1 MKGTDMNKHFPLS
14 LVLFVAILA
23 GCAQVN
29 SNVASVP
36 ELGSTF
42 VSPKDG
48 MTMVYVPAGD
58 FLMGSEKGLT
68 DEQPQHEVYLD
79 AYWID
84 QTEVT
89 NAMYRECIRKGK
101 CEPPYSTAQ
110 FDDPEL
116 ADHPVVFVSWVKAKN
131 YCEWVGRRLST
142 EAEWEKAA
150 IWDPVANQQRVYPW
164 GNEYD
169 CTMGNFDDELEL
181 DASIM
186 PNTPEGCDGF
196 LRTAP
201 VGSFPD
207 GASPYGA
214 LDMGGN
220 VWEWVHDAF
229 LEVDPLTTTVTN
241 YYAISPRENPQGVD
255 PSLTDYR
262 VVRGGSWSML
272 FGFGRGAYRLWYG
285 LDDAYED
292 IGFRCALSASP

>member
-1 MKGTDMNKHFPLS
+1 MNKYFPLFI
-14 LVLFVAILA
+14 VLFVAIST
-23 GCAQVN
+23 GCAQAN
-29 SNVASVP
+29 SSGAP
-36 ELGSTF
+36 TLEPGSTLD
-42 VSPKDG
+42 SPKDG
-48 MTMVYVPAGD
+48 MTMIYVPAGD

-68 DEQPQHEVYLD
+68 DEQPQHEVHLD

-89 NAMYRECIRKGK
+89 NGMYRECVREGECKS
-101 CEPPYSTAQ
+101 PYATAQ
-110 FDDPEL
+110 FDDPAL
-116 ADHPVVFVSWVKAKN
+116 ADHPVVFVSWVKAKD
-131 YCEWVGRRLST
+131 YCEWAGRRLPT

-150 IWDPVANQQRVYPW
+150 IWDPVANQQRAYPW
-164 GNEYD
+164 GNDYD
-169 CTMGNFDDELEL
+169 CAMGNFDDELEL

-186 PNTPEGCDGF
+186 PNTHNGCDGF
-196 LRTAP
+196 VRTAP
-201 VGSFPD
+201 AGSFPD
-207 GASPYGA
+207 GASPYGV

-220 VWEWVHDAF
+220 VWEWVYDAF

-255 PSLTDYR
+255 PALTDYR

-292 IGFRCALSASP
+292 IGFRCALSAPP

>member
-1 MKGTDMNKHFPLS
+1 MRETGRSLMVIVFLLLS
-14 LVLFVAILA
+14 
-23 GCAQVN
+23 GCFARD
-29 SNVASVP
+29 SSEMAADAKS
-36 ELGSTF
+36 
-42 VSPKDG
+42 KDG
-48 MTMVYVPAGD
+48 MPLVYVPTGE
-58 FLMGSEKGLT
+58 FKMGSEFGLT
-68 DEQPQHEVYLD
+68 DERPQHDVFLD

-89 NAMYRECIRKGK
+89 NAMYRKCIEDGA
-101 CEPPYSTAQ
+101 CNLPYSTVE
-110 FDDPEL
+110 FDNPDFS
-116 ADHPVVFVSWVKAKN
+116 DHPIVFVSWVDAEN
-131 YCEWVGRRLST
+131 YCEWAGRRQPT

-150 IWDPVANQQRVYPW
+150 IWDAGSNEQRVYPW

-169 CTMGNFDDELEL
+169 CKMGNFDDELIL

-186 PNTPEGCDGF
+186 PNTPEDCDGYI
-196 LRTAP
+196 RSAP
-201 VGSFPD
+201 VGSFSE
-207 GASPYGA
+207 GASPYGV

-229 LEVDPLTTTVTN
+229 LEVDPLTASVQN

>member
-1 MKGTDMNKHFPLS
+1 MKGSNMNMRMILS
-14 LVLFVAILA
+14 LVLFVAVLA
-23 GCAQVN
+23 GCGQA
-29 SNVASVP
+29 SSSVAPAP
-36 ELGSTF
+36 ELGSALN
-42 VSPKDG
+42 SPKDG
-48 MTMVYVPAGD
+48 MTLVYVPPGE
-58 FLMGSEKGLT
+58 FMMGSEKGLT

-84 QTEVT
+84 RTEVT
-89 NAMYRECIRKGK
+89 NAMYRECVEEGECK
-101 CEPPYSTAQ
+101 PPYSTAQ

-116 ADHPVVFVSWVKAKN
+116 ADHPVVFVSWVKAKD
-131 YCEWVGRRLST
+131 YCEWAGRRLPT

-150 IWDPVANQQRVYPW
+150 IWDPVANQQRAYPW
-164 GNEYD
+164 GDDYD
-169 CTMGNFDDELEL
+169 CAMGNFDDELEL

-186 PNTPEGCDGF
+186 PNTHDGCDGF
-196 LRTAP
+196 IRTAP
-201 VGSFPD
+201 AGSFPD

-220 VWEWVHDAF
+220 VWEWAHDAF

-255 PSLTDYR
+255 PALTDYR

-292 IGFRCALSASP
+292 IGFRCALSAPP

>member
-1 MKGTDMNKHFPLS
+1 MTRKSAFFILLS
-14 LVLFVAILA
+14 AALL
-23 GCAQVN
+23 GCKSQQPIMEANGVF
-29 SNVASVP
+29 
-36 ELGSTF
+36 T
-42 VSPKDG
+42 SPVDG
-48 MTMVYVPAGD
+48 MVMLYIPAGD
-58 FLMGSEKGLT
+58 FKMGSLKGLT
-68 DEQPQHEVYLD
+68 DEQPQHDVYLD
-79 AYWID
+79 AYFID

-89 NAMYRECIRKGK
+89 NVMYQNCVEDGD
-101 CEPPYSTAQ
+101 CEAPYSTEYY
-110 FDDPEL
+110 DDPAYAE
-116 ADHPVVFVSWVKAKN
+116 HPVSFVSWVNATS
-131 YCEWVGRRLST
+131 YCEWARRRLPT

-150 IWDPVANQQRVYPW
+150 IWDAELNEQRIYPW

-169 CTMGNFDDELEL
+169 CTMGNFDDELTL

-196 LRTAP
+196 IRSAP
-201 VGSFPD
+201 VGSFPA

-262 VVRGGSWSML
+262 VVRGGSWSTL

-285 LDDAYED
+285 LDDAYND
-292 IGFRCALSASP
+292 IGFRCAVSESP

>member
-1 MKGTDMNKHFPLS
+1 
-14 LVLFVAILA
+14 
-23 GCAQVN
+23 
-29 SNVASVP
+29 
-36 ELGSTF
+36 
-42 VSPKDG
+42 
-48 MTMVYVPAGD
+48 MTMIYVPAGD

-89 NAMYRECIRKGK
+89 NAMYRECVGEGECK
-101 CEPPYSTAQ
+101 PPYSTAQ

-116 ADHPVVFVSWVKAKN
+116 ADHPVVFVSWVKAKD
-131 YCEWVGRRLST
+131 YCEWAGRRLPT

-150 IWDPVANQQRVYPW
+150 IWDPVANQQRAYPW
-164 GNEYD
+164 GNDYD
-169 CTMGNFDDELEL
+169 CAMGNFDDELEL

-186 PNTPEGCDGF
+186 PNTHDGCDGF
-196 LRTAP
+196 IRTAP
-201 VGSFPD
+201 AGSFPD

-255 PSLTDYR
+255 PALTDYR

-292 IGFRCALSASP
+292 IGFRCALSAPP

>member
-1 MKGTDMNKHFPLS
+1 MPKG
-14 LVLFVAILA
+14 ILA
-23 GCAQVN
+23 FALAFFAAGLVGCAALGTTDQPPPEIG
-29 SNVASVP
+29 SV
-36 ELGSTF
+36 L
-42 VSPKDG
+42 VSPVDG
-48 MTMVYVPAGD
+48 MTMVYVPAGE

-68 DEQPQHEVYLD
+68 DEQPRHEVYLD

-89 NAMYRECIRKGK
+89 NAMYRECVRKGK
-101 CEPPYSTAQ
+101 CEPPYSSVQ

-116 ADHPVVFVSWVKAKN
+116 ADHPVVFVSWVKAME
-131 YCEWVGRRLST
+131 YCTWAGRRLPT

-150 IWDPVANQQRVYPW
+150 IWDAALDEQRIHPW

-169 CTMGNFDDELEL
+169 CAMGNFDDELEL

-186 PNTPEGCDGF
+186 PKTHEGCDGF
-196 LRTAP
+196 IRTAP
-201 VGSFPD
+201 VGSFLD

-214 LDMGGN
+214 FDMGGN

-262 VVRGGSWSML
+262 GVRGGSWSML

-292 IGFRCALSASP
+292 IGFRCALSAPP

>member
-1 MKGTDMNKHFPLS
+1 LS
-14 LVLFVAILA
+14 RGILA
-23 GCAQVN
+23 FALALFAAGLVGCA
-29 SNVASVP
+29 ASWTTDQP
-36 ELGSTF
+36 PAEIGSVS

-84 QTEVT
+84 QTEIT
-89 NAMYRECIRKGK
+89 NAMYRECVGKGK
-101 CEPPYSTAQ
+101 CELPYSTVQ
-110 FDDPEL
+110 FDDPKL
-116 ADHPVVFVSWVKAKN
+116 TDHPVVFVSWVKAKE
-131 YCEWVGRRLST
+131 YCTWAGRRLPT

-150 IWDPVANQQRVYPW
+150 IWDVAVDEQRVYPW

-169 CTMGNFDDELEL
+169 CAMGNFDDELEL

-186 PNTPEGCDGF
+186 PNTPEGSDGF
-196 LRTAP
+196 VRTAP
-201 VGSFPD
+201 VGSFPA
-207 GASPYGA
+207 GASPCGV

-255 PSLTDYR
+255 PALTDYR

-292 IGFRCALSASP
+292 IGFRCAMSASP